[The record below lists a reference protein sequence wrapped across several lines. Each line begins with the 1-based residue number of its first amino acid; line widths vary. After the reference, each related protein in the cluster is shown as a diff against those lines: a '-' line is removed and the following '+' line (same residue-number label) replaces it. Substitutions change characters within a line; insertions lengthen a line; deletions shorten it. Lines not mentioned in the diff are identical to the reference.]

1 MDVALIIPL
10 SVGPYRGSQPQGTL
24 LLKNYLKPSV
34 FKQCVTL
41 SMQDTRKDIFLRGRK
56 GIQTEC
62 VFRPLLAGT
71 VAVLRCENTRAG
83 LRAQIPESG
92 LCVSLH
98 FLSLSNTFQDH
109 TSTAHE
115 DSGCGRVSES
125 SGRHTVVTLLR

>member
-1 MDVALIIPL
+1 MARAVKNFPAMQKTWIQSLGWRDPLHLDVALIIPL

-83 LRAQIPESG
+83 LRA
-92 LCVSLH
+92 
-98 FLSLSNTFQDH
+98 
-109 TSTAHE
+109 
-115 DSGCGRVSES
+115 
-125 SGRHTVVTLLR
+125 